1 MSQMTLLKAVKTKG
15 RQTGGGGHWTAVWE
29 VAIPQNIKLC
39 GLIACSST
47 PCPSPPI
54 LMIF

>member
-39 GLIACSST
+39 GLITCSST